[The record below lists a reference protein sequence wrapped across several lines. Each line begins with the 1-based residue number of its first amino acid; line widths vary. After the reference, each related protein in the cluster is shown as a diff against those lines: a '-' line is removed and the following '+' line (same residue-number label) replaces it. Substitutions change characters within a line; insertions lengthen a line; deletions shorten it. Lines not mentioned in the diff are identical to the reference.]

1 MDALLSADRVW
12 KSFGGAAALRGA
24 NFSARSGEIV
34 GLLGANGAGKTT
46 LVKIL
51 SGALAADSGDIR
63 MGGRAVRLSSPG
75 DAIAAGVRMLPQ
87 EISVFPDLSVAENIF
102 AGNFPR
108 RNLCGFP
115 LADRRTARRRCRA
128 ALNRLGMRDVSPDA
142 PMRRLRASERRLV
155 EIARAVADEAR
166 VLILDEPTAS
176 LTAAESERL
185 FAILARLRE
194 RGTGVVYISHYLD
207 EVFRICSRVAVL
219 RDGENAGE
227 FQTDSASQEDALAA
241 MLGTDAGA
249 LYPPR
254 TRAPGG
260 TVLEI
265 RGLSVKDEVADADFS
280 VRAGE
285 IFGVFGLLGS
295 GIAAVGR
302 AVFGALG
309 PCAREFRMSG
319 ASAPPRS
326 PQEGLASGVG
336 FVAAERKREG
346 ILPDLSLRENITL
359 PFLRKFTA
367 GAVVSRRRERAHARE
382 KMRELD
388 IRARGTEQAAKNLS
402 GGNQQKMCLAR
413 WLSGDVRLL
422 ALEEPTRGVDVGARG
437 EIYAK
442 LRELAD
448 GGMAALLVSSDAEEV
463 AGLADRSIVLA
474 RGRVAARFE
483 APADAAALIRAAA
496 GLAERSAA

>member
-1 MDALLSADRVW
+1 MDELLSADGVW
-12 KSFGGAAALRGA
+12 KTFGGAAALRGA

-34 GLLGANGAGKTT
+34 GLLGANGAGKST
-46 LVKIL
+46 LVKII

-63 MGGRAVRLSSPG
+63 IGGQTVRWSSPR

-108 RNLCGFP
+108 RAWRWFP
-115 LADRRTARRRCRA
+115 LADHRAAARRCRA
-128 ALNRLGMRDVSPDA
+128 ALDELGMRDLSPDA

-155 EIARAVADEAR
+155 EIARAVADDAR
-166 VLILDEPTAS
+166 ILILDEPTAS
-176 LTAAESERL
+176 LTAAECGRL
-185 FAILARLRE
+185 FAILDRLRA

-207 EVFRICSRVAVL
+207 EVFRICARVSVL
-219 RDGENAGE
+219 RDGKNAGE

-241 MLGTDAGA
+241 MLGADAGA

-254 TRAPGG
+254 ARAAGE

-265 RGLSVKDEVADADFS
+265 SGLSVKDEVTDVDFS

-309 PCAREFRMSG
+309 PCARAFRMSG
-319 ASAPPRS
+319 ARRPPHS
-326 PQEGLASGVG
+326 PREGLDSGVG

-346 ILPDLSLRENITL
+346 ILPELSLRENITL

-382 KMRELD
+382 MMRQLD

-442 LRELAD
+442 IRELAD

-463 AGLADRSIVLA
+463 AGLADRSIALA

-483 APADAAALIRAAA
+483 SPTDAAALIRAAA
-496 GLAERSAA
+496 GLAERGAA